1 MSFSLPWK
9 LNPRIFHLN
18 PNFSSARERA
28 QTLTLK
34 FKGFVKVFLMSFSWP
49 WKLNPTI
56 FQLNP
61 NFSSAR
67 ERAQTLTLKF
77 KGFVKAFLFTLKAK
91 PSFLIKEYFCESTK
105 FGDVNIDMYIYI

>member
-1 MSFSLPWK
+1 MKAKPYNLP
-9 LNPRIFHLN
+9 
-18 PNFSSARERA
+18 
-28 QTLTLK
+28 
-34 FKGFVKVFLMSFSWP
+34 VKP
-49 WKLNPTI
+49 Y
-56 FQLNP
+56 
-61 NFSSAR
+61 FSSAR

>member
-1 MSFSLPWK
+1 
-9 LNPRIFHLN
+9 
-18 PNFSSARERA
+18 
-28 QTLTLK
+28 
-34 FKGFVKVFLMSFSWP
+34 MSFSWP

-105 FGDVNIDMYIYI
+105 FGDVNIDMYIYIYINIMYINKFVEGNLEIKLPTYGKIGKV